1 MPDFLLLVYKK
12 RIGSALSLAKNEM
25 IDKYSS
31 ASAPALYFWLIKMK
45 GNIRLYALLIS
56 DQVRFGAQ
64 KSFSLQ
70 KSIVFFFWILK
81 FILLNRVYF
90 ILELFSSCMYSVHAV
105 GCEK

>member
-12 RIGSALSLAKNEM
+12 RIGSALILAKNEM

-31 ASAPALYFWLIKMK
+31 ASALYFWLIKMVTSDYMHC
-45 GNIRLYALLIS
+45 LFLIKS
-56 DQVRFGAQ
+56 DLEC

-105 GCEK
+105 GCEKW